1 VRYFLLREVPF
12 GNDGDFSHRAMV
24 NRLNG
29 DLANAFGNLV
39 QRTLSLVAKNCGG
52 KVPEPGAF
60 TAEDQALLAEA
71 HGLLEGLRTHL
82 HRQAFHEAF
91 DAIWTVVR
99 SANGYID
106 AQAPWSLRKTDPAR
120 MATVLY
126 VLVEVI
132 RHLATVMQP
141 FTPTAA
147 GKILDQLAIPPDQRN
162 FDQLAPGHEL
172 APGTALPA
180 PAGVFP
186 RFAETT
192 A

>member
-1 VRYFLLREVPF
+1 
-12 GNDGDFSHRAMV
+12 
-24 NRLNG
+24 
-29 DLANAFGNLV
+29 
-39 QRTLSLVAKNCGG
+39 
-52 KVPEPGAF
+52 
-60 TAEDQALLAEA
+60 
-71 HGLLEGLRTHL
+71 
-82 HRQAFHEAF
+82 
-91 DAIWTVVR
+91 
-99 SANGYID
+99 
-106 AQAPWSLRKTDPAR
+106 